1 MTTSMSMT
9 IARIGDAV
17 ARARGCVVSARWL
30 VVALVVLLAHSY
42 PCADAAHALTPLTGV
57 KAVATGDGHAC
68 ALTETGGVKC
78 WGANGSGGLGDGSTA
93 DRRTPVNT
101 VGLSSGIKA
110 LATGLG
116 HTCALSA
123 AGDVKCWGA
132 NNSGQLGDGSTT
144 QRLTPVDVVGL
155 SGGIKAIAAGE
166 SHTCAL
172 TAAGGVMCWGYNF
185 YGQLG
190 DGSTTRRLT
199 AVDVFG
205 LSGGIK
211 AIAAGGTHTCALTE
225 AGGVKCWGANFSG
238 QLGDGSTSQR
248 LTPVDV
254 TGLASGVQAIA
265 AGGGHGCAVTGTG
278 GVKCWGANVSGQ
290 LGDGSTTDRLTPVDA
305 AGLSGGMKAI
315 AAGGSHSCALTEAGG
330 ATCWGDNYYGQLGD
344 RSTANR
350 LVPVAVDGL
359 SGGVRAIAAG
369 GGHSCAATETGG
381 ALCWGFNDGG
391 QLGDGS
397 TTQRL
402 TPVDVFGLSSGMKA
416 IAAGKSDHTCALTEG
431 GGVRCWGM
439 NLYGQLGDGSTTN
452 RSTPVDVTGLPS
464 GIKAIA
470 AGDSHSC
477 ALTEAGGVKCWGNN
491 FSGQLGDG
499 STTDRFTPVEVVGLS
514 GAVKAVATGRSHTC
528 ALTEAGGVVC
538 WGANFGG
545 QLGDGSTTNRVA
557 PVGVVGLSGG
567 IKAVATGRGHTCAL
581 TDAGGAKC
589 WGDNFSGQLGDGS
602 TTQQLTPVNVAGLSG
617 GIKAIA
623 AGILHTCALTE
634 AGAVKCWGDNYYGQL
649 GDGSTTTRLTPVDV
663 AGLSGGISLTSAGN
677 LHTCALTVAGGVACW
692 GDNFFG
698 QLGDGSTTNRLT
710 PVGVVGLSGGV
721 KALSGG
727 YHTCALTEAGGA
739 KCWGDNLFGQLGDGT
754 AGYRTYPMP
763 VLVDDTAASPSL
775 VSAKSRRV
783 HGSAGTF
790 EILLNAVAT
799 SPTTEPRSGGAG
811 GNHTIVFTFDKPVAG
826 GVAGVTAGTA
836 TAGAPTFDGN
846 DMIVPLTGVSNQ
858 QYVTVSVS
866 DVIAADGGTGGSGSV
881 RVGFLLGDVNQNR
894 VVTVSDLGLVNAQI
908 AQLVSSANFLK
919 DVNATGTLTVAD
931 KGIANTQ
938 ITKALPAP

>member
-9 IARIGDAV
+9 ISRIGDAV
-17 ARARGCVVSARWL
+17 TRARCCVMSARWF

-42 PCADAAHALTPLTGV
+42 PCADAAHALSPLTGV
-57 KAVATGDGHAC
+57 KAIATGDGHAC

-78 WGANGSGGLGDGSTA
+78 WGYNGSGGLGDGSTA
-93 DRRTPVNT
+93 DRRTPVNV
-101 VGLSSGIKA
+101 VGLSSGIEA
-110 LATGLG
+110 IAAGLG
-116 HTCALSA
+116 HTCALSV
-123 AGDVKCWGA
+123 AGGVKCWGA

-144 QRLTPVDVVGL
+144 QRLTPADVVGL

-172 TAAGGVMCWGYNF
+172 TAAGGVRCWGYNF

-199 AVDVFG
+199 PVDVVG
-205 LSGGIK
+205 LSSGIK
-211 AIAAGGTHTCALTE
+211 AIAAAGRHTCALTDAGGVKCWGANVNGQLGDGSTTQRLTPVDVVGLSSGIKAIVASGGHSCAVTE
-225 AGGVKCWGANFSG
+225 TGGVKCWGANFSG
-238 QLGDGSTSQR
+238 QLGDGSTTDR
-248 LTPVDV
+248 PTPVDV
-254 TGLASGVQAIA
+254 VGLAGGIKAIA
-265 AGGGHGCAVTGTG
+265 AGGG
-278 GVKCWGANVSGQ
+278 
-290 LGDGSTTDRLTPVDA
+290 
-305 AGLSGGMKAI
+305 
-315 AAGGSHSCALTEAGG
+315 HSCALTEAGG
-330 ATCWGDNYYGQLGD
+330 VTCWGDNYYGQLGD
-344 RSTANR
+344 GSTANR
-350 LVPVAVDGL
+350 LVPVDVVGL
-359 SGGVRAIAAG
+359 SGGVTAIAAG
-369 GGHSCAATETGG
+369 GAHSCALTAAGG
-381 ALCWGFNDGG
+381 VMCWGFNDRG
-391 QLGDGS
+391 QLGDGT

-402 TPVDVFGLSSGMKA
+402 TPVDVVGLSSGIKA

-431 GGVRCWGM
+431 GGVKCWGM

-452 RSTPVDVTGLPS
+452 RSTPADVAGLSS

-499 STTDRFTPVEVVGLS
+499 STATRLTPVDVVGLP
-514 GAVKAVATGRSHTC
+514 GAVKAVATGRGHTC
-528 ALTEAGGVVC
+528 ALTAAGGVKC

-557 PVGVVGLSGG
+557 PVDVVGLSSG

-581 TDAGGAKC
+581 TEAGGAKC

-602 TTQQLTPVNVAGLSG
+602 TTQRLTPVDVVGLSG

-623 AGILHTCALTE
+623 GGILHTCALTE
-634 AGAVKCWGDNYYGQL
+634 AGAVKCWGDNFYGQL

-663 AGLSGGISLTSAGN
+663 VGLSGGIMATSVGN
-677 LHTCALTVAGGVACW
+677 LHTCALTGAGGVSCW
-692 GDNFFG
+692 GDNFYG
-698 QLGDGSTTNRLT
+698 QLGDGSTTNRLM

-721 KALSGG
+721 MALSGG
-727 YHTCALTEAGGA
+727 YHTCALTAAGGA
-739 KCWGDNLFGQLGDGT
+739 KCWGDNVFGQLGDGT

-763 VLVDDTAASPSL
+763 VLVDDAASSPVF

-783 HGSAGTF
+783 HGLAGTF
-790 EILLNAVAT
+790 DVLLNAVAA

-836 TAGAPTFDGN
+836 TAGTPTFDGN
-846 DMIVPLTGVSNQ
+846 EMIVPLTGVSNQ

-866 DVIAADGGTGGSGSV
+866 DVIAADGGMGGSGSV
-881 RVGFLLGDVNQNR
+881 RVGFLLGDVSQNR

-908 AQLVSSANFLK
+908 AQLVSPANFLK
-919 DVNATGTLTVAD
+919 DVNASGALTVAD